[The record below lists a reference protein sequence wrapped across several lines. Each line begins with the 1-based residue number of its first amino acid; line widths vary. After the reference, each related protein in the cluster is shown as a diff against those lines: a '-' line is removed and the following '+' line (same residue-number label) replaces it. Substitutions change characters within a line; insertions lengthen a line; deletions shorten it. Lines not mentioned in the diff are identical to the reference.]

1 MFFSAQFSVC
11 VSTPAGAFNYTTSSE
26 NKFVTYENSTEGTKI
41 DYPKGWTVI
50 RQYGLAFLSP
60 KENDSDTFREGLVV
74 ARGSI
79 VNESI
84 DKLADRVLRFYNSS
98 LIDFRLNESKGITIH
113 GNPAQSL
120 IYTFSIPGNGTI
132 KAMDLGTT
140 ENNRVHVFRYTA
152 QESKFDS
159 YLPTIESMIDSF
171 KSVE

>member
-1 MFFSAQFSVC
+1 MTVFFSTLFSV
-11 VSTPAGAFNYTTSSE
+11 STSVAFTNTTSVNNE
-26 NKFVTYENSTEGTKI
+26 FIAYENTTEGIKI
-41 DYPKGWTVI
+41 DYPTGWTVI
-50 RQYGLAFLSP
+50 KQYGLAFLSP
-60 KENDSDTFREGLVV
+60 KENDYDTFREGLVV
-74 ARGSI
+74 ARGAI

-98 LIDFRLNESKGITIH
+98 LIDFHLVESKGMTIH

-120 IYTFSIPGNGTI
+120 IYTFSIPDNGTI
-132 KAMDLGTT
+132 KALDLGTT

-159 YLPTIESMIDSF
+159 YLPAIERMIDSF